1 MNSEE
6 FIALAPE
13 RQRAYVDPTTAGYF
27 TRIYY
32 SDGDLKAVVTHWPSK
47 VEVSEISMTTSL
59 ATCFGMFASLMR
71 ASISEEDL
79 TILATE
85 FPDYMWLTIKDL
97 TMQAQEWLKNAPNEE
112 WCDILDRMSH
122 YVESEN
128 AKEKFDKLIND
139 DRYNFQRL
147 LEADGRLIKGDKKLS
162 ETTFWL
168 YYWAALYAAWATFQQ
183 KLPPWTPNFI
193 DGKPQRQAMSDQS
206 LRASITT
213 TLRSLKP
220 GTPQPKGN
228 RAGSQQRA
236 PSPGGQSPS
245 RAQSP
250 RRNPPPPIVNLDA
263 HLDVP
268 LEAPPAAKNRRT
280 TAIKPTSIPS
290 TADLMLHSGPR
301 DNKPPKRYS
310 RDHNKFAF
318 NTVSRS

>member
-1 MNSEE
+1 MKSEE

-13 RQRAYVDPTTAGYF
+13 QQRAYVDPTTAGYF

-32 SDGDLKAVVTHWPSK
+32 SDGDLKAAVTHWPSK
-47 VEVSEISMTTSL
+47 VEVSEVSMTTSL

-79 TILATE
+79 TLLVTD

-97 TMQAQEWLKNAPNEE
+97 TMQAQEWLKNACNEE
-112 WCDILDRMSH
+112 WCDILDRMFH
-122 YVESEN
+122 YLESEN

-139 DRYNFQRL
+139 DPHNFQRL
-147 LEADGRLIKGDKKLS
+147 LEADGRLIEGDKQLS

-168 YYWAALYAAWATFQQ
+168 YYWAALYAAWVTFQQ

-206 LRASITT
+206 LRATITT

-228 RAGSQQRA
+228 RANSQQRA

-245 RAQSP
+245 RAHSP
-250 RRNPPPPIVNLDA
+250 RTNPQPPIINLDA
-263 HLDVP
+263 HLDAH
-268 LEAPPAAKNRRT
+268 LEAPPAARNRRT
-280 TAIKPTSIPS
+280 PAIKPPTIPS
-290 TADLMLHSGPR
+290 TADMMHLSGPR
-301 DNKPPKRYS
+301 DNEPSKRYS
-310 RDHNKFAF
+310 TDHNKFAF
-318 NTVSRS
+318 NNVN